1 MDVFE
6 RLKNCPLTSV
16 LWPTYKLPI
25 FHCLKNK
32 QEKECNP
39 ERPKKKRIDP
49 QIVWNH
55 PWNYTSYRFER
66 FDSVSDL
73 KRARKHF
80 TLVKYYVNEFNH
92 PWNNLSYKWHSF
104 EISSTHV
111 NKSPNIDWW
120 TLQIL
125 TKSKINSSLV
135 LFFCL
140 FMCCVARCIFFS
152 LLYPMWYNMH
162 IWETMF

>member
-92 PWNNLSYKWHSF
+92 PWHNLSYKWHSF

-111 NKSPNIDWW
+111 NKVPKYWLMNF
-120 TLQIL
+120 T
-125 TKSKINSSLV
+125 NSYKVEDQFIFSVIFLPIHV
-135 LFFCL
+135 LCSSMYF
-140 FMCCVARCIFFS
+140 FFS
-152 LLYPMWYNMH
+152 PVSH
-162 IWETMF
+162 GI